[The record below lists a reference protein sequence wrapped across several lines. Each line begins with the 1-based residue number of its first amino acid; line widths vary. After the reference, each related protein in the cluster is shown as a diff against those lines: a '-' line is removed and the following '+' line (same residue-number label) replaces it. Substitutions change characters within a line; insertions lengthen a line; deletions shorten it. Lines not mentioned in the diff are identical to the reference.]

1 MNQKK
6 KRRSISLK
14 NKLSI
19 LKDIE
24 NGKKTKETCN
34 EYKVAKST
42 ISRIK
47 ENKENL
53 EQYAS
58 KTYVNQSKIKRM
70 KTIKYSEIDDI
81 VFSWFLERR
90 QWNDLVPNEM
100 IKLKALEVNRLNNG
114 PETFVASDG
123 WLTKFKNAVV
133 YGFCLFVERVCL
145 AMWS

>member
-24 NGKKTKETCN
+24 NGKKTKDICN

-53 EQYAS
+53 EQNIS
-58 KTYVNQSKIKRM
+58 KT
-70 KTIKYSEIDDI
+70 
-81 VFSWFLERR
+81 
-90 QWNDLVPNEM
+90 
-100 IKLKALEVNRLNNG
+100 
-114 PETFVASDG
+114 
-123 WLTKFKNAVV
+123 
-133 YGFCLFVERVCL
+133 
-145 AMWS
+145 